1 MSDFNIRIAEA
12 IHTQPE
18 ILDWLG
24 DNMLDCLTPP
34 VDPTVT
40 TFSDNSLLRVELKP
54 AHHPQRRKT
63 TWRLNTQILKDK
75 VFGPK
80 ILEAARTLAQGR
92 PGETPQERW
101 DRWKPG
107 VRSACIRPSAH
118 RNRIREDR
126 LQELKDLYA
135 DHLTLHAEVDKD
147 LQKWCFAKL
156 VEIETEIQTIVTENL
171 QGRVLKAS
179 CGYFFR
185 SIAARSARRRVP
197 ELLDPV
203 TNRLTNSVD
212 GQLDSTLYTPEDPD
226 GDIKDHTARMVS
238 VIPDDRTLSDEVQA
252 QRTNP
257 IETASI
263 RAQIDHSPRGWAPG
277 RDGLP
282 FELYRSLLSVPE
294 VATLLAR

>member
-18 ILDWLG
+18 LLDWLG
-24 DNMLDCLTPP
+24 DNMLDCLTP
-34 VDPTVT
+34 
-40 TFSDNSLLRVELKP
+40 LKP
-54 AHHPQRRKT
+54 AHHPQRRKI

-75 VFGPK
+75 VFAPK
-80 ILEAARTLAQGR
+80 ILETARTLAQGR

-126 LQELKDLYA
+126 LQELKDLHA

-171 QGRVLKAS
+171 QGKALKA
-179 CGYFFR
+179 
-185 SIAARSARRRVP
+185 
-197 ELLDPV
+197 
-203 TNRLTNSVD
+203 RL
-212 GQLDSTLYTPEDPD
+212 
-226 GDIKDHTARMVS
+226 R
-238 VIPDDRTLSDEVQA
+238 
-252 QRTNP
+252 
-257 IETASI
+257 
-263 RAQIDHSPRGWAPG
+263 
-277 RDGLP
+277 
-282 FELYRSLLSVPE
+282 
-294 VATLLAR
+294 